1 MLAVVSPVIVVVLV
15 ALGLSSL
22 HSRLRPLIA
31 SRMLLIL
38 LVIGAFAALP
48 VIFNFVIGALFEIP
62 FFGSWMHDGAHVRNF
77 HVDIGG
83 TFAIIVL
90 CYLTYLLFKLIKL
103 NRSYRSSRF
112 LSTSE
117 IVVVEHE
124 NPFAFVTPGLNGEI
138 TISSALVEMLSPSE
152 LQIVVAHETA
162 HRQGRHDRILLI
174 GNICIAIVPFMRFVL
189 RRLEFSLERIADDCA
204 AKFIGSRKLV
214 ARTLTRVALSDNLP
228 ALTMGISKVGVAARI
243 VALTNESGRMTQRN
257 LAMLWALV
265 FSLLPLTLLQ
275 WHHVVESLRMVCG
288 L

>member
-1 MLAVVSPVIVVVLV
+1 MLAVVFPVIVVVIV
-15 ALGLSSL
+15 ALGLSHL
-22 HSRLRPLIA
+22 HSRLRPKIA

-38 LVIGAFAALP
+38 LVIGALAALP
-48 VIFNFVIGALFEIP
+48 VIFNFATGALFEIP
-62 FFGSWMHDGAHVRNF
+62 LFGSRMHDGAHVRNF
-77 HVDIGG
+77 HVDIGK
-83 TFAIIVL
+83 TFAMIVL
-90 CYLTYLLFKLIKL
+90 CYSVYLFFKLIKL

-112 LSTSE
+112 PSTSE

-138 TISSALVEMLSPSE
+138 TISSALVEMLPPSE

-174 GNICIAIVPFMRFVL
+174 GNICVTIVPLMRLVL

-214 ARTLTRVALSDNLP
+214 AQTLTRVALNENLP
-228 ALTMGISKVGVAARI
+228 ALTMGISKVGVAARV
-243 VALTNESGRMTQRN
+243 VALTNESSRMTHRN
-257 LAMLWALV
+257 LALSWALV
-265 FSLLPLTLLQ
+265 FSLLPITLLQ
-275 WHHVVESLRMVCG
+275 WHHVVESLRVVCG